1 MPPAASLL
9 GEDANYTLS
18 IADRP
23 SKSVILDAE
32 DVENG
37 ASSVHLVLENI
48 HSITPQKEERRPR
61 LHRIAPVVG
70 QISLYRPSAAS
81 GISLPAAVALFSPS
95 EGGREG
101 DLMVEGREN
110 ERVPPP
116 GRRDA
121 GLAGCEAFDLSAPN
135 RFVFSADDERT
146 NELSHSHRTSH

>member
-32 DVENG
+32 DVETG
-37 ASSVHLVLENI
+37 TSSVHLVLENI

-70 QISLYRPSAAS
+70 QISLHRPSAS

-95 EGGREG
+95 EGGG
-101 DLMVEGREN
+101 SD
-110 ERVPPP
+110 
-116 GRRDA
+116 GRRA
-121 GLAGCEAFDLSAPN
+121 RERASSSARPTRCWAGCEAFDLSKPN

-146 NELSHSHRTSH
+146 NELSHSHRTSR

>member
-37 ASSVHLVLENI
+37 TSSVHLVLENI

-70 QISLYRPSAAS
+70 QISLYRPSASVVRRVLNLAPS
-81 GISLPAAVALFSPS
+81 GSRTLFT
-95 EGGREG
+95 ERGRG
-101 DLMVEGREN
+101 I
-110 ERVPPP
+110 
-116 GRRDA
+116 
-121 GLAGCEAFDLSAPN
+121 
-135 RFVFSADDERT
+135 
-146 NELSHSHRTSH
+146 